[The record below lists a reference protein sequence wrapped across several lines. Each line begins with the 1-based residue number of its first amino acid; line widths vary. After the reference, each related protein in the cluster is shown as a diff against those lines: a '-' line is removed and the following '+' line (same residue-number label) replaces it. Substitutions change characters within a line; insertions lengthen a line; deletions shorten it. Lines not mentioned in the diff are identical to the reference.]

1 MWFLRQLKVKE
12 GGGGRRSPSE
22 RLNQRRG
29 SNLAE
34 VVKARL

>member
-12 GGGGRRSPSE
+12 GGGGRQSLSE

-34 VVKARL
+34 VVKARI